1 LRIPGQRNFDD
12 KRMAID
18 KTMLSGIKEHILDT
32 MLEPEVL
39 IQGEL
44 VPEDSVAIL
53 ARDVG
58 RLGML
63 ADLTKHNINK
73 VTQSHALNHQIK
85 LINLKLE
92 NIK

>member
-1 LRIPGQRNFDD
+1 
-12 KRMAID
+12 MAID
-18 KTMLSGIKEHILDT
+18 KTMFSGIKEHILDT

-73 VTQSHALNHQIK
+73 LTQSHALHHQLTLVNFILEHIK
-85 LINLKLE
+85 RSLK
-92 NIK
+92 

>member
-1 LRIPGQRNFDD
+1 LRIPAKRNFDD
-12 KRMAID
+12 KRMVID
-18 KTMLSGIKEHILDT
+18 KTMFSGIKEHILDT

-73 VTQSHALNHQIK
+73 LTQSTLVNFILEHIK
-85 LINLKLE
+85 RSLK
-92 NIK
+92 